1 MKALGMKTIETR
13 SWATNHSGGMQ
24 GLFNLLPEME
34 KQLQ

>member
-24 GLFNLLPEME
+24 GLFDLTTEIE
-34 KQLQ
+34 EQ